1 MQIRPALP
9 ADDDALWAILAP
21 IFAAGETYCV
31 PRDIGRDAALA
42 YWCEGHGVGVAEID
56 GVVVGTCFFGPN
68 RPGGGAHVANAA
80 FATAA
85 DAQGK
90 GVARAMLAHVLDAAR
105 AQGFRSMQFNFVV
118 TTNARA
124 IALWQSA
131 GFETVGRLP
140 GAFVHPSSGEVDALV
155 MSLRL

>member
-1 MQIRPALP
+1 
-9 ADDDALWAILAP
+9 
-21 IFAAGETYCV
+21 
-31 PRDIGRDAALA
+31 
-42 YWCEGHGVGVAEID
+42 
-56 GVVVGTCFFGPN
+56 
-68 RPGGGAHVANAA
+68 VANAA